1 MPLKPDIVKLEY
13 QSDSSVYFKRLQSLK
28 HPVWLDSGKPASAFG
43 RYDIIS
49 AEPVDVLVDVPV
61 AAIENAVS
69 KLTAGTDMSEV
80 NQLQLPFCGGAIGFF
95 NYEYNHETFGL
106 HTTAGTGAC
115 AFGIFNWCLVQ
126 DHENQ
131 VCFAVFLPSCDS
143 EKKASLLNL
152 LDTDTGEP
160 EPAFKAPQVTVDTSR
175 PDYLAT
181 VEKIHSLIL
190 AGDTYQINLSQ
201 RFHGQFDGSAAGAY
215 LKLRKASPSPYA
227 AYLDLTGQSSILCLS
242 PEQFI
247 TIDGGKAITRP
258 IKGTAARSSNPFND
272 QVLAQDLLN
281 SKKNRAENL
290 MIVDLLRNDFSKCC
304 ELNSVKAPVLCELE
318 SFANVHHLVS
328 TVEGVPKQSIT
339 PLEFLMHCFPGGSIT
354 GAPKRRSMEIIDQLE
369 KHRRG
374 IYCGSICYLSAHG
387 RFDSNIAIRTV
398 LIENNHFYC
407 WGGGGI
413 VADSNAEEEYA
424 ESIQKIQLLMD
435 TLRKH
440 N

>member
-1 MPLKPDIVKLEY
+1 MPQKPDIVKLEY
-13 QSDSSVYFKRLQSLK
+13 QNDSSLYFKRLQILR
-28 HPVWLDSGKPASAFG
+28 HPVWLDSGKPASTFG

-49 AEPVDVLVDVPV
+49 AQPVDVLIDAPIT
-61 AAIENAVS
+61 AIENAVS
-69 KLTAGTDMSEV
+69 KLTSDTDFSTV
-80 NQLQLPFCGGAIGFF
+80 RQLQLPFCGGAIGFF
-95 NYEYNHETFGL
+95 NYEYSHEAFGL
-106 HTTAGTGAC
+106 HAPQEAGAN
-115 AFGIFNWCLVQ
+115 AFGIFNWCVVQ
-126 DHENQ
+126 DHQKQ
-131 VCFAVFLPSCDS
+131 VCFAVFLPSCNS
-143 EKKASLLNL
+143 ETKTSMLNL
-152 LDTDTGEP
+152 LDTEAAEP
-160 EPAFKAPQVTVDTSR
+160 DLAFTASQLTMDTSR
-175 PDYLAT
+175 HDYLAA

-227 AYLDLTGQSSILCLS
+227 AYLDLTEQNSILCLS

-258 IKGTAARSSNPFND
+258 IKGTAARSANPFND
-272 QVLAQDLLN
+272 RVLAQDLLN

-328 TVEGVPKQSIT
+328 TVEGIPKQGIT

-413 VADSNAEEEYA
+413 VADSDAEEEYA
-424 ESIQKIQLLMD
+424 ESIQKIQLLLD
-435 TLRKH
+435 TLRKQ

>member
-13 QSDSSVYFKRLQSLK
+13 QSDSSLYFKRLQNLQR
-28 HPVWLDSGKPASAFG
+28 PVWLDSGKSASTSG

-49 AEPVDVLVDVPV
+49 AEPVDVLFDVPV
-61 AAIENAVS
+61 STIENAVG
-69 KLTAGTDMSEV
+69 KLTAETDLSEI

-95 NYEYNHETFGL
+95 NYEYNHEAFGL
-106 HTTAGTGAC
+106 HAPQGAGAS

-126 DHENQ
+126 DHQKQ
-131 VCFAVFLPSCDS
+131 VCFAVFLPCCKS
-143 EKKASLLNL
+143 ETKTFLLNL
-152 LDTDTGEP
+152 LDTSAGEP
-160 EPAFKAPQVTVDTSR
+160 DSAFTASQVTVDTSR
-175 PDYLAT
+175 HDYLAA
-181 VEKIHSLIL
+181 VEKIHALIL
-190 AGDTYQINLSQ
+190 AGDTYQINFSQ
-201 RFHGQFDGSAAGAY
+201 RFRGQFDGSTVGAY
-215 LKLRKASPSPYA
+215 LKLREASPSPYA
-227 AYLDLTGQSSILCLS
+227 AYLDLTGQSTILCLS

-247 TIDGGKAITRP
+247 TIDNGKAITRP
-258 IKGTAARSSNPFND
+258 IKGTAARSANPFND

-281 SKKNRAENL
+281 SRKNRAENL

-304 ELNSVKAPVLCELE
+304 ELNSVKAPVLCKLE

-328 TVEGVPKQSIT
+328 TVEGIPKRGIT

-424 ESIQKIQLLMD
+424 ESIQKIQLLLD
-435 TLRKH
+435 TLRKQ

>member
-1 MPLKPDIVKLEY
+1 MPPKPDIIELKY
-13 QSDSSVYFKRLQSLK
+13 QSDGSRYFKRLQNLQR
-28 HPVWLDSGKPASAFG
+28 PVWLDSGKPASMFG
-43 RYDIIS
+43 RYDILS
-49 AEPVDVLVDVPV
+49 AEPVSVFIDVSV
-61 AAIENAVS
+61 ATIENAVNR
-69 KLTAGTDMSEV
+69 LTAGMDLSEIH
-80 NQLQLPFCGGAIGFF
+80 QLQLPFCGGAIGFF
-95 NYEYNHETFGL
+95 NYEYNHESFGL
-106 HTTAGTGAC
+106 RPPNGSGAN
-115 AFGIFNWCLVQ
+115 AFGIFNWCLLQ
-126 DHENQ
+126 DHQKQ
-131 VCFAVFLPSCDS
+131 VCFAVFLPSCNS
-143 EKKASLLNL
+143 ETKTSLLNL
-152 LDTDTGEP
+152 LKTEAVEP
-160 EPAFKAPQVTVDTSR
+160 DPAFTASQVTMDTSR
-175 PDYLAT
+175 HDYLAA
-181 VEKIHSLIL
+181 VKKIHGFIL

-227 AYLDLTGQSSILCLS
+227 AYLDLTGGNTILCLS

-247 TIDGGKAITRP
+247 NIDGGKAVTRP
-258 IKGTAARSSNPFND
+258 IKGTAARSANPFND

-304 ELNSVKAPVLCELE
+304 ELNSVKAPVLCKLE

-328 TVEGVPKQSIT
+328 TVEGVPKQGIT

-369 KHRRG
+369 KQRRG

-424 ESIQKIQLLMD
+424 ESIQKIQLLLD
-435 TLRKH
+435 TLRTR